1 MFQASLLPFIDS
13 AHFIF
18 GIKEGFLQ
26 EECSGYMTVAALSG
40 KGGRGKNTAAAFID
54 FSQARTFADCEADA
68 PNLHLV
74 GGDWGEP
81 ECFDYLGSQK
91 ASVAPALCVGCGA
104 CQAVCRFAGLT
115 PGTSRVI
122 GPYPCEG
129 CGVCV
134 NKWDTSPEKTEEIE
148 RFCEENSIPYAA
160 GFPMPRKPPPPSTR
174 EKHRG
179 GGLFRFPCAAAG
191 I

>member
-54 FSQARTFADCEADA
+54 FSQARAFADCEADA

-104 CQAVCRFAGLT
+104 CQAVCRFDARNEPRHRPIPLRGLRRLREQVGHK
-115 PGTSRVI
+115 PGK
-122 GPYPCEG
+122 
-129 CGVCV
+129 
-134 NKWDTSPEKTEEIE
+134 N
-148 RFCEENSIPYAA
+148 
-160 GFPMPRKPPPPSTR
+160 
-174 EKHRG
+174 RG
-179 GGLFRFPCAAAG
+179 D
-191 I
+191 